1 MRPFEPRPAAA
12 RRPPVVLIA
21 AGCLLLGGAV
31 GFGMGVLAVD
41 KGRAFVVSLF
51 QSEQKATVASPI
63 TVDRPAFR
71 FQYAGNW
78 KVDVGDKDYAP
89 DHSFSL
95 DSPGQSFVMIQ
106 VADGL
111 LDPKNL
117 VETHASLQTEK
128 LIKQATRTPFT
139 RWGAFT
145 GEGVLLKGKQLGLLA
160 GTVRIFSF
168 QDREHTY
175 TVVES
180 TYDEDRANVGP
191 GFELVERS
199 FRVKEPHE
207 SP

>member
-1 MRPFEPRPAAA
+1 MYPFQPRPVAA
-12 RRPPVVLIA
+12 RRPPIALIA
-21 AGCLLLGGAV
+21 AGCLLLGGVV
-31 GFGMGVLAVD
+31 GFGMGVLAVE
-41 KGRAFVVSLF
+41 KGRSFVVSLF

-78 KVDVGDKDYAP
+78 KIDVGDKDYDP

-111 LDPKNL
+111 LDPKHL

-128 LIKQATRTPFT
+128 IVKQATRTPFT

-199 FRVKEPHE
+199 FQVKEPHE